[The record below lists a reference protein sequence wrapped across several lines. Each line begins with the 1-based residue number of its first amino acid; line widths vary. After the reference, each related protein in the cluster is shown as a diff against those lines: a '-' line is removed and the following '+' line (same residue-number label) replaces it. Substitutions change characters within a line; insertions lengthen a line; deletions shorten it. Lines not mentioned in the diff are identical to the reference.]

1 MDRHTPPALEV
12 QGLTRMYG
20 VGAAAVD
27 ALRGIDLTFD
37 TGSFTAVMGPSGSGK
52 STFLN
57 CAGALEIPTYGRVLV
72 GGQDVTNLDDA
83 CRARLRR
90 ERIGFVFQDFHL
102 VPYLTAAQN
111 VELPARLS
119 GRRPD
124 RRRIAALLD
133 LVGLADRARHL
144 PSELS
149 GGQQQ
154 RVAIARALSIDPA
167 VVLAD
172 EPTGA
177 LDTRSAADVL
187 SLLRAT
193 VTDQGATVV
202 MVTHDPIAAARADRV
217 IFLVDGRVAGRME
230 HPTADA
236 VAAQMSHL
244 DELVEVRA

>member
-1 MDRHTPPALEV
+1 MDHPTHPALEV

-27 ALRGIDLTFD
+27 ALRGIDLTFA

-72 GGQDVTNLDDA
+72 GGRDITDLDDA
-83 CRARLRR
+83 LRARLRR
-90 ERIGFVFQDFHL
+90 ERIGFVFQGFHL

-111 VELPARLS
+111 IELPARLA

-124 RRRIAALLD
+124 RRRVAALLD
-133 LVGLADRARHL
+133 MVGLADRARHL
-144 PSELS
+144 PAELS

-177 LDTRSAADVL
+177 LDTHAAAGVL

-202 MVTHDPIAAARADRV
+202 MVTHDPVAAARADRV
-217 IFLVDGRVAGRME
+217 VFLVDGSVAGQME

-244 DELVEVRA
+244 DELVGVRA

>member
-1 MDRHTPPALEV
+1 MDHPTHPALEV

-27 ALRGIDLTFD
+27 ALRGIDLTFA

-72 GGQDVTNLDDA
+72 GGRDITDLDDA
-83 CRARLRR
+83 LRARLRR
-90 ERIGFVFQDFHL
+90 ERIGFVFQGFHL
-102 VPYLTAAQN
+102 VPYLTATQN
-111 VELPARLS
+111 VELPARLA

-124 RRRIAALLD
+124 RHRVAALLD

-144 PSELS
+144 PAELS

-177 LDTRSAADVL
+177 LDTHAAAGVL

-202 MVTHDPIAAARADRV
+202 MVTHDPVAAARADRV
-217 IFLVDGRVAGRME
+217 VFLVDGSVAGQME

-244 DELVEVRA
+244 DELVGVRA

>member
-27 ALRGIDLTFD
+27 ALRGIDLAFD

-72 GGQDVTNLDDA
+72 GGQDVTDLDDA